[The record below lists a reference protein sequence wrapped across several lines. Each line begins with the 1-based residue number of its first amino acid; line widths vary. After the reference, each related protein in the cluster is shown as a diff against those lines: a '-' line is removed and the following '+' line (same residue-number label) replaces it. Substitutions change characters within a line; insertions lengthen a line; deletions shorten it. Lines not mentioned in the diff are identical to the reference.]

1 MSSSVAIADLRPTTA
16 GPRLGTLLPDPGVE
30 PTVSVER
37 AAKIL
42 GVSRGLAYQAVHG
55 GQLPALRIG
64 RRLRVPTAP
73 LLRLIGSDLPSQ
85 QRRPVG
91 GSLTAERPQ
100 GKTTASDDPLPPG
113 YQGLPAGWP
122 PPRQGLRQ

>member
-1 MSSSVAIADLRPTTA
+1 MSSSVAIANLLPTTDE
-16 GPRLGTLLPDPGVE
+16 PRLRTLLPNPGVE

-85 QRRPVG
+85 QPRSVG
-91 GSLTAERPQ
+91 GSLTVGRPE
-100 GKTTASDDPLPPG
+100 GKTTASDDPLAPG
-113 YQGLPAGWP
+113 SQELPAGWP
-122 PPRQGLRQ
+122 PRRQGLRQ